1 MSNGCGACPRCPNL
15 DAPRTPVAV
24 SVHLKTILGMA
35 LIEVVFLSPLLWLSL
50 DALRAT
56 HPWGTANLTD

>member
-1 MSNGCGACPRCPNL
+1 M
-15 DAPRTPVAV
+15 